1 MMFKSCVFAALA
13 AAVCAQ
19 IPTNVSPEQQ
29 SALLALATALPPSVL
44 AEAATNAAG
53 FASEIQS
60 SIAAGKTPEWYQAL
74 PTDVK
79 SALASIYPVQTSAQT
94 TPAETAT
101 ETATPTSSAS
111 ATEVETTTTVVTSAP
126 QVSAPSGTGA
136 SGIGGNGTAIT
147 SVNTPTLS
155 GGSPQPTEHTGAAS
169 ISSAAIGAGIAGAMA
184 FIGMLAL

>member
-1 MMFKSCVFAALA
+1 M
-13 AAVCAQ
+13 
-19 IPTNVSPEQQ
+19 
-29 SALLALATALPPSVL
+29 
-44 AEAATNAAG
+44 
-53 FASEIQS
+53 
-60 SIAAGKTPEWYQAL
+60 
-74 PTDVK
+74 K

-94 TPAETAT
+94 TPT
-101 ETATPTSSAS
+101 ETAAPTSSAS

-126 QVSAPSGTGA
+126 QASAPSGTGA

-155 GGSPQPTEHTGAAS
+155 GSSPQPTEHTGAAS

>member
-1 MMFKSCVFAALA
+1 MLPRRAHRERRFPTSCR
-13 AAVCAQ
+13 
-19 IPTNVSPEQQ
+19 QQ
-29 SALLALATALPPSVL
+29 SALLALSTALPPSVL

-94 TPAETAT
+94 TPT
-101 ETATPTSSAS
+101 ETAAPTSSAS

-136 SGIGGNGTAIT
+136 PESSSTGT
-147 SVNTPTLS
+147 TPF
-155 GGSPQPTEHTGAAS
+155 EGAAS
-169 ISSAAIGAGIAGAMA
+169 TLTATGAGI
-184 FIGMLAL
+184 LAIFGLVAAL